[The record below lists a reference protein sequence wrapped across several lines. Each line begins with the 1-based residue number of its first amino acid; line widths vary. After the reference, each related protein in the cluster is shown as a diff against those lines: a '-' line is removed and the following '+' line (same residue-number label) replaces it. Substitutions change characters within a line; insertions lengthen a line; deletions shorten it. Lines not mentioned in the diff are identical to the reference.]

1 MTTVFLDNK
10 IVSLGEGKSKSD
22 SKNSAALIAL
32 KYLLS
37 LDESCFENANFIIN
51 RSKKSSN
58 SKQKTSNTKDSGN
71 KILSSPL
78 PKVDFMLEEV
88 KNEGNFMKKRKNS
101 DENIGENEGDAV
113 RKKLQ

>member
-1 MTTVFLDNK
+1 
-10 IVSLGEGKSKSD
+10 VSLGEGKSKSD

-51 RSKKSSN
+51 RSKKTSN

-71 KILSSPL
+71 KRQNSPL
-78 PKVDFMLEEV
+78 VKVDFLLEEE
-88 KNEGNFMKKRKNS
+88 KNQMNFLKKRKNS
-101 DENIGENEGDAV
+101 DENILENEGDNAV